1 MVSFKILNG
10 PTELKKPAA
19 DATDQEQAEYEAR
32 VANRDKL
39 VKNMELQKTLEGR
52 NFKIAATH
60 IKAINKR
67 KQQLEKAKKVSVT
80 TDPVKVPTPGPVTDT
95 PSPLVNPPPTPG
107 STPAPEDAKPPRK
120 RIEAVTPP
128 IAIPPRSGNK
138 EKEIKPAETA
148 EKDDAAKKETPEKSE

>member
-1 MVSFKILNG
+1 MEKGYNVEDELVSVQKMEMRNIKCSKN
-10 PTELKKPAA
+10 
-19 DATDQEQAEYEAR
+19 
-32 VANRDKL
+32 L
-39 VKNMELQKTLEGR
+39 VK
-52 NFKIAATH
+52 
-60 IKAINKR
+60 KANDE
-67 KQQLEKAKKVSVT
+67 QLEKAKKVSVT